1 MKQIFLAIAML
12 VVCGY
17 AIGQATPVSTMIEK
31 TNRDAVMITIN
42 QPLKV
47 TIDALQEKLSH
58 AGLNERVR
66 RGAASYKGVT
76 LSEISKD
83 KIDLYTKVESGPNN
97 TSTVYMAVSKGYNNF
112 TSAGTDSVLTE
123 NVITFL
129 NSFVKDADNHFA
141 DLDISHQISDVNK
154 SEKKYQ
160 QLVDE
165 QTDLEKKKAAID
177 VRLAAIA
184 NELSSRRTDI
194 DNKKIAVEDSKT
206 RRRD

>member
-1 MKQIFLAIAML
+1 MKQFFLAIAML

-17 AIGQATPVSTMIEK
+17 VTGQATSVSTMIEK

-47 TIDALQEKLSH
+47 TIEALQEKLSR
-58 AGLNERVR
+58 AGLNESVR
-66 RGAASYKGVT
+66 RGAASYKGVI

-83 KIDLYTKVESGPNN
+83 KIDLYTKVVTGPNN

-112 TSAGTDSVLTE
+112 TNAGTDSVLTG

-141 DLDISHQISDVNK
+141 DLDISHQMSDVNK
-154 SEKKYQ
+154 SEKAYQ
-160 QLVDE
+160 QLVNE

-194 DNKKIAVEDSKT
+194 DNKKIAVEGSKT
-206 RRRD
+206 KRKE